1 MDQKREHGDQQR
13 GDHKPIL
20 FATQN
25 LEADCKEYRKTQC
38 VHPLTGYLKLN
49 AIIGGFVCTHAY
61 INICM
66 GFVLSRFYIQDDFQS
81 ILHEIVRT
89 GLVGAVFGAAVGGWM
104 NDCLG
109 RRISILTADALVFIG
124 GVFLMLLLSISDS
137 ASCSDCCLVTTGK
150 TFIALGIVTVSMT
163 SPIYISEVSPP
174 KSRDTLVSS
183 NYYLFAFGKF
193 IFLCADSYLTA
204 FSTSQD
210 PIGSTDYIIALAG
223 FPALLQ
229 FVLMLSLP
237 DSPIWLYKRNREE
250 DAIEALRKI
259 YNFCEV
265 EKEFD
270 ALRLSVTN
278 ETAGQDEKNYSVN
291 SILSKIRTAWS
302 SPLVRKQFVISNGLQ
317 VAQQLIG
324 ETGII
329 YCIPSIARMGSL
341 ASPNPDWDI
350 WFMKFTYWIYYGVM
364 ALPGGIVGSYILV
377 SRFGRRRVLL
387 FNIYCV
393 LWGLLGICFIYII
406 SPNNIEGVSRLETI
420 ANFGNNTCSSY
431 IEATNADR
439 WDCLTCLR
447 AGCGFCAGI
456 NDNFML
462 TPGGACLTAEPN
474 GTSQA
479 CFAKNRIWLTQEC
492 RMKAPA
498 VATFY
503 FSAVCHVSYSV
514 MLGTIPWIIN
524 LKIYP
529 AEVRGIYGGMAATTN
544 WISFLSVI
552 VLFFLLNKA
561 IGSLFTIIFISLISV
576 IVIQL
581 IKMLIP
587 EYKGFFLSEEVGRK
601 ST

>member
-1 MDQKREHGDQQR
+1 MEGDGMDQKREHGDQQR
-13 GDHKPIL
+13 GDHKPNL
-20 FATQN
+20 LAMQN

-49 AIIGGFVCTHAY
+49 AIIGG
-61 INICM
+61 
-66 GFVLSRFYIQDDFQS
+66 L
-81 ILHEIVRT
+81 
-89 GLVGAVFGAAVGGWM
+89 VFGYYIVIV
-104 NDCLG
+104 L
-109 RRISILTADALVFIG
+109 RVLV
-124 GVFLMLLLSISDS
+124 VACM
-137 ASCSDCCLVTTGK
+137 VTTGK
-150 TFIALGIVTVSMT
+150 IFIALGIGTISMT

-183 NYYLFAFGKF
+183 NYYLFAVGKF
-193 IFLCADSYLTA
+193 IFLCVDSYLTA
-204 FSTSQD
+204 FATSQD

-250 DAIEALRKI
+250 DAIEALRRL

-270 ALRLSVTN
+270 ALRLSVTS
-278 ETAGQDEKNYSVN
+278 ETAGQDEKSYSEN
-291 SILSKIRTAWS
+291 SYLFKIRTAWS
-302 SPLVRKQFVISNGLQ
+302 SPLVRKQFVISNGLL

-324 ETGII
+324 ETAII
-329 YCIPSIARMGSL
+329 YCIPSIARMGGL

-350 WFMKFTYWIYYGVM
+350 WFTKFTYWIYCGLM

-377 SRFGRRRVLL
+377 SRFGRRR
-387 FNIYCV
+387 
-393 LWGLLGICFIYII
+393 
-406 SPNNIEGVSRLETI
+406 
-420 ANFGNNTCSSY
+420 
-431 IEATNADR
+431 
-439 WDCLTCLR
+439 
-447 AGCGFCAGI
+447 
-456 NDNFML
+456 L

-479 CFAKNRIWLTQEC
+479 CFAKTRIWLTQDSLTQEC

-498 VATFY
+498 VATF
-503 FSAVCHVSYSV
+503 FSSAGCHVSYSV
-514 MLGTIPWIIN
+514 VLGTIPWMIN

-529 AEVRGIYGGMAATTN
+529 AEVRGMYGEMAATTN

-552 VLFFLLNKA
+552 VLFLLLNKA

-576 IVIQL
+576 IVTQL

-587 EYKGFFLSEEVGRK
+587 ENKGFFLSGEVGRK